1 MLYLFAKVLL
11 SPLFLLLMRPRV
23 RGLRHL
29 WRRGG
34 AIVVSNHW
42 ALSDPILIAL
52 VSPRVIHFMAKQ
64 ELFRSPVAR
73 IFLMRGLY
81 AFPVNR
87 KQADM
92 ASLKQAMAVL
102 EKGRVFGI
110 FPEGRRSV
118 TGELDELERGA
129 AFLALRCRVPII
141 PIYSDPRTYRKL
153 RVNMIVG
160 EPMDAS
166 AIAAAHKGRSVDVVT
181 QAIADKL
188 QQLRL
193 QLEA

>member
-1 MLYLFAKVLL
+1 MLYIIGKILIG
-11 SPLFLLLMRPRV
+11 PLAWLILRPRV
-23 RGLRHL
+23 RGKRHL

-34 AIVVSNHW
+34 AIFVSNHW

-52 VSPRVIHFMAKQ
+52 ISPRIIHFMAKK
-64 ELFRSPVAR
+64 ELFEKPLAR
-73 IFLMRGLY
+73 FLLMKGLY

-87 KQADM
+87 KHADL
-92 ASLKQAMAVL
+92 ASLKQAMDVL
-102 EKGRVFGI
+102 EKGRIFGI

-129 AFLALRCRVPII
+129 AFLALRCKVPII

-153 RVNMIVG
+153 RINMIVG
-160 EPMDAS
+160 EPIDAA
-166 AIAAAHKGRSVDVVT
+166 AIAAVHKGKSVDVVT

-193 QLEA
+193 QLET

>member
-1 MLYLFAKVLL
+1 MIYIIGKILL
-11 SPLFLLLMRPRV
+11 SPILLLLLRPRV
-23 RGLRHL
+23 RGKRHL
-29 WRRGG
+29 WHRGS
-34 AIVVSNHW
+34 AILVSNHW
-42 ALSDPILIAL
+42 ALTDPILIAL
-52 VSPRVIHFMAKQ
+52 VSPRIIHYMAKK
-64 ELFRSPVAR
+64 ELFENPIAR
-73 IFLMRGLY
+73 FLLMKGLY

-92 ASLKQAMAVL
+92 TSLKQAMQVL
-102 EKGRVFGI
+102 EKGKVFGI

-129 AFLALRCRVPII
+129 AFLALRCKVPII
-141 PIYSDPRTYRKL
+141 PVYSDPRTYRKL
-153 RVNMIVG
+153 RINMIVG
-160 EPMDAS
+160 EPMDAA
-166 AIAAAHKGRSVDVVT
+166 AIAAAHKGTSVVVVT

>member
-1 MLYLFAKVLL
+1 MIYVLAKLIL
-11 SPLFLLLMRPRV
+11 SPLVFLLMRPRV

-52 VSPRVIHFMAKQ
+52 ISPRIIHFMAKQ
-64 ELFRSPVAR
+64 ELFHNPVAR
-73 IFLMRGLY
+73 FLLMRGLY

-92 ASLKQAMAVL
+92 ASLRQAMDVL
-102 EKGRVFGI
+102 QKGRVFGI

-129 AFLALRCRVPII
+129 AFLALRCKVPII

-153 RVNMIVG
+153 RINMIVG
-160 EPMDAS
+160 EPMDAQ
-166 AIAAAHKGRSVDVVT
+166 AIAATHKGKSVDVVT

-193 QLEA
+193 EA

>member
-1 MLYLFAKVLL
+1 MLYLLAKVLL
-11 SPLFLLLMRPRV
+11 SPFFLLLMRPRV

-42 ALSDPILIAL
+42 ALSDPILMAL
-52 VSPRVIHFMAKQ
+52 ISPRVVHFMAKQ
-64 ELFRSPVAR
+64 ELFQNPAAR
-73 IFLMRGLY
+73 FVLMRGLY

-87 KQADM
+87 KHADM

-102 EKGRVFGI
+102 QKGKVFGI

-129 AFLALRCRVPII
+129 AFLALRCNVPIL
-141 PIYSDPRTYRKL
+141 PVYSDPRTYRKL

-160 EPMDAS
+160 EPMDAA

>member
-73 IFLMRGLY
+73 FFLMRGLY

-153 RVNMIVG
+153 RANMIVG

>member
-1 MLYLFAKVLL
+1 MIYVLAKLIL
-11 SPLFLLLMRPRV
+11 SPLAFLLMRPRV
-23 RGLRHL
+23 RELRHL

-52 VSPRVIHFMAKQ
+52 ISPRIIHFMAKQ
-64 ELFRSPVAR
+64 ELFHNPVAR
-73 IFLMRGLY
+73 FLLMRGLY

-92 ASLKQAMAVL
+92 ASLRQAMDVL
-102 EKGRVFGI
+102 QKGRVFGI

-129 AFLALRCRVPII
+129 AFLALRCKVPII

-153 RVNMIVG
+153 RINMIVG
-160 EPMDAS
+160 EPMDAQ
-166 AIAAAHKGRSVDVVT
+166 AIAATHKGKPVDVVT

-193 QLEA
+193 RLEA

>member
-1 MLYLFAKVLL
+1 MLYLLAKILL
-11 SPLFLLLMRPRV
+11 SPFALLLLRPRV
-23 RGLRHL
+23 RGIRHL

-52 VSPRVIHFMAKQ
+52 ISPRIIHFMAKQ
-64 ELFRSPVAR
+64 ELFKNPVAR
-73 IFLMRGLY
+73 FLLMRGFF
-81 AFPVNR
+81 AFPVSR

-92 ASLKQAMAVL
+92 TSLKQAMAVL
-102 EKGRVFGI
+102 NKGRIFGI

-129 AFLALRCRVPII
+129 AFLALRCKVPII

-153 RVNMIVG
+153 RINMIIG
-160 EPMDAS
+160 EPMNAA
-166 AIAAAHKGRSVDVVT
+166 AIAAAHKGKSVDVVT

>member
-1 MLYLFAKVLL
+1 MLYLLAKVLL
-11 SPLFLLLMRPRV
+11 SPFFLLLMRPRV

-52 VSPRVIHFMAKQ
+52 ISPRVVHFMAKQ
-64 ELFRSPVAR
+64 ELFQNPAAR
-73 IFLMRGLY
+73 FVLMRGLY

-87 KQADM
+87 KHADM

-102 EKGRVFGI
+102 QKGKVFGI

-129 AFLALRCRVPII
+129 AFLALRCNVPIL
-141 PIYSDPRTYRKL
+141 PVYSDPRTYRKL

-160 EPMDAS
+160 EPMAAA

>member
-1 MLYLFAKVLL
+1 MLYLLAKVLL
-11 SPLFLLLMRPRV
+11 SPFFLLLMRPRV

-52 VSPRVIHFMAKQ
+52 ISPRVVHFMAKQ
-64 ELFRSPVAR
+64 ELFQNPAAR
-73 IFLMRGLY
+73 FVLMRGLY

-87 KQADM
+87 KHADM

-102 EKGRVFGI
+102 QKGKVFGI

-129 AFLALRCRVPII
+129 AFLALRCNVPIL
-141 PIYSDPRTYRKL
+141 PVYSDPRTYRKL
-153 RVNMIVG
+153 RVTMIVG
-160 EPMDAS
+160 EPMDAA

>member
-1 MLYLFAKVLL
+1 MIYVLAKLIL
-11 SPLFLLLMRPRV
+11 SPLVFLLMRPRV

-34 AIVVSNHW
+34 AIVVNNHW

-52 VSPRVIHFMAKQ
+52 ISPRIIHFMAKQ
-64 ELFRSPVAR
+64 ELFHNPVAR
-73 IFLMRGLY
+73 FLLMRGLY

-92 ASLKQAMAVL
+92 ASLRQAMDVL
-102 EKGRVFGI
+102 QKGRVFGI

-129 AFLALRCRVPII
+129 AFLALRCKVPII

-153 RVNMIVG
+153 RINMIVG
-160 EPMDAS
+160 EPMDAQ
-166 AIAAAHKGRSVDVVT
+166 AIAATHKGKPVDVVT

-193 QLEA
+193 RLEA

>member
-1 MLYLFAKVLL
+1 MLYLLAKVLL
-11 SPLFLLLMRPRV
+11 SPFFLLLMRPRV

-52 VSPRVIHFMAKQ
+52 ISPRVVHFMAKQ
-64 ELFRSPVAR
+64 ELFQNPAAR
-73 IFLMRGLY
+73 FVLMRGLY

-87 KQADM
+87 KHADM

-102 EKGRVFGI
+102 QKGKVFGI

-118 TGELDELERGA
+118 TGELDELERGV
-129 AFLALRCRVPII
+129 AFLALRCNVPIL
-141 PIYSDPRTYRKL
+141 PVYSDPRTYRKL

-160 EPMDAS
+160 EPMDAA

>member
-1 MLYLFAKVLL
+1 MLYLLAKVLL
-11 SPLFLLLMRPRV
+11 SPFFLLLMRPRV

-52 VSPRVIHFMAKQ
+52 ISPRVVHFMAKQ
-64 ELFRSPVAR
+64 ELFQNPAAR
-73 IFLMRGLY
+73 FVLMRGLY

-87 KQADM
+87 KHADM
-92 ASLKQAMAVL
+92 ASLKQTMAVL
-102 EKGRVFGI
+102 QKGKVFGI

-129 AFLALRCRVPII
+129 AFLALRCNVPIL
-141 PIYSDPRTYRKL
+141 PVYSDPRTYRKL

-160 EPMDAS
+160 EPMDAA

>member
-1 MLYLFAKVLL
+1 MLYLLAKVLL
-11 SPLFLLLMRPRV
+11 SPFFLLLMRPRV

-52 VSPRVIHFMAKQ
+52 ISPRVVHFMAKQ
-64 ELFRSPVAR
+64 ELFQNPAAR
-73 IFLMRGLY
+73 FVLMRGLY
-81 AFPVNR
+81 AFPVNC
-87 KQADM
+87 KHADM

-102 EKGRVFGI
+102 QKGKVFGI

-129 AFLALRCRVPII
+129 AFLALRCNVPIL
-141 PIYSDPRTYRKL
+141 PVYSDPRTYRKL

-160 EPMDAS
+160 EPMDAA

>member
-1 MLYLFAKVLL
+1 MLYLLAKVLL
-11 SPLFLLLMRPRV
+11 SPFFLLLMRPRV

-52 VSPRVIHFMAKQ
+52 ISPRVVHFMAKQ
-64 ELFRSPVAR
+64 ELFQNPAAR
-73 IFLMRGLY
+73 FVLMRGLY

-87 KQADM
+87 KHADM

-102 EKGRVFGI
+102 QKGKVFGI
-110 FPEGRRSV
+110 FPEGWRSV

-129 AFLALRCRVPII
+129 AFLALRCNVPIL
-141 PIYSDPRTYRKL
+141 PVYSDPRTYRKL

-160 EPMDAS
+160 EPMDAA

>member
-1 MLYLFAKVLL
+1 MIYVLAKLIL
-11 SPLFLLLMRPRV
+11 SPLVFLLMRPRV

-52 VSPRVIHFMAKQ
+52 ISPRIIHFMAKQ
-64 ELFRSPVAR
+64 ELFHNPVAR
-73 IFLMRGLY
+73 FLLMRGLY

-92 ASLKQAMAVL
+92 ASLRQAMDVL
-102 EKGRVFGI
+102 QKGRVFGI

-129 AFLALRCRVPII
+129 AFLALRCKVPII
-141 PIYSDPRTYRKL
+141 PIYSDPRTYSKL
-153 RVNMIVG
+153 RINMIVG
-160 EPMDAS
+160 EPMDAQ
-166 AIAAAHKGRSVDVVT
+166 AIAATHKGKPVDVVT

>member
-1 MLYLFAKVLL
+1 MIYVLAKLIL
-11 SPLFLLLMRPRV
+11 SPLVFLLMRPRV

-52 VSPRVIHFMAKQ
+52 ISPRIIHFMAKQ
-64 ELFRSPVAR
+64 ELFHNPVAR
-73 IFLMRGLY
+73 FLLMRGLY

-92 ASLKQAMAVL
+92 ASLRQAMDVL
-102 EKGRVFGI
+102 QKGRVFGI

-118 TGELDELERGA
+118 TGELDELESGA
-129 AFLALRCRVPII
+129 AFLALRCKVPII

-153 RVNMIVG
+153 RINMIVG
-160 EPMDAS
+160 EPMDAQ
-166 AIAAAHKGRSVDVVT
+166 AIAATHKGKPVDVVT

-193 QLEA
+193 RLEA

>member
-1 MLYLFAKVLL
+1 MLYLLAKVLL
-11 SPLFLLLMRPRV
+11 SPFFLLLMRPRV

-52 VSPRVIHFMAKQ
+52 ISPRVVHFMAKQ
-64 ELFRSPVAR
+64 ELFQNPAAR
-73 IFLMRGLY
+73 FVLMRGLY

-87 KQADM
+87 KHADM

-102 EKGRVFGI
+102 QKGKVFGI

-129 AFLALRCRVPII
+129 AYLALRCNVPIL
-141 PIYSDPRTYRKL
+141 PEYSDPRTYRKL

-160 EPMDAS
+160 EPMDAA
-166 AIAAAHKGRSVDVVT
+166 AIAAAEPISAWPPPSAPEPV
-181 QAIADKL
+181 A
-188 QQLRL
+188 LRVIR
-193 QLEA
+193 

>member
-1 MLYLFAKVLL
+1 MIYIIGKILL
-11 SPLFLLLMRPRV
+11 SPILLLLLRPRV
-23 RGLRHL
+23 RGKRHL
-29 WRRGG
+29 WHRGS
-34 AIVVSNHW
+34 AILVSNHW
-42 ALSDPILIAL
+42 ALTDPILIAL
-52 VSPRVIHFMAKQ
+52 VSPRIIHYMAKQ
-64 ELFRSPVAR
+64 ELFENPIAR
-73 IFLMRGLY
+73 FLLMKGLY

-92 ASLKQAMAVL
+92 TSLKQAMQVL
-102 EKGRVFGI
+102 EKGKVFGI

-129 AFLALRCRVPII
+129 AFLALRCKVPII
-141 PIYSDPRTYRKL
+141 PVYSDPRTYRKL
-153 RVNMIVG
+153 RINMIVG
-160 EPMDAS
+160 EPMDAA
-166 AIAAAHKGRSVDVVT
+166 AIAAAHKGKSVDVVT

>member
-1 MLYLFAKVLL
+1 MLYLLAKVLL
-11 SPLFLLLMRPRV
+11 SPFFLLLMRPRV

-52 VSPRVIHFMAKQ
+52 ISPRVVHFMAKQ
-64 ELFRSPVAR
+64 ELFQNPAAR
-73 IFLMRGLY
+73 FMLMRGLY

-87 KQADM
+87 KHADM

-102 EKGRVFGI
+102 QKGKVFGI

-129 AFLALRCRVPII
+129 AFLALRCNVPIL
-141 PIYSDPRTYRKL
+141 PVYSDPRTYRKL

-160 EPMDAS
+160 EPMDAA

>member
-1 MLYLFAKVLL
+1 MLYLLAKVLL
-11 SPLFLLLMRPRV
+11 SPFFLLLMRPRV

-52 VSPRVIHFMAKQ
+52 ISPRVVHFMAKQ
-64 ELFRSPVAR
+64 ELFQNPAAR
-73 IFLMRGLY
+73 FVLMRGLY

-87 KQADM
+87 KHADM

-102 EKGRVFGI
+102 QKGKVFGI

-129 AFLALRCRVPII
+129 AFLALRCNVPIL
-141 PIYSDPRTYRKL
+141 PVYSDPRTYRKL

-160 EPMDAS
+160 EPMDAA

-181 QAIADKL
+181 QAITDKL

>member
-1 MLYLFAKVLL
+1 MLYLLAKVLL
-11 SPLFLLLMRPRV
+11 LPFFLLLMRPRV

-52 VSPRVIHFMAKQ
+52 ISPRVVHFMAKQ
-64 ELFRSPVAR
+64 ELFQNPAAR
-73 IFLMRGLY
+73 FVLMRGLY

-87 KQADM
+87 KHADM

-102 EKGRVFGI
+102 QKGKVFGI

-129 AFLALRCRVPII
+129 AFLALRCNVPIL
-141 PIYSDPRTYRKL
+141 PVYSDPRTYRKL

-160 EPMDAS
+160 EPMDAA

>member
-1 MLYLFAKVLL
+1 MLYLLAKVLL
-11 SPLFLLLMRPRV
+11 SPFFLLLMRPRV

-52 VSPRVIHFMAKQ
+52 ISPRVVHFMAKQ
-64 ELFRSPVAR
+64 ELFQNPAAR
-73 IFLMRGLY
+73 FVLMRGLY

-87 KQADM
+87 KHADM

-102 EKGRVFGI
+102 QKGKVFGI
-110 FPEGRRSV
+110 VPEGRRSV

-129 AFLALRCRVPII
+129 AFLALRCNVPIL
-141 PIYSDPRTYRKL
+141 PVYSDPRTYRKL

-160 EPMDAS
+160 EPMDAA

>member
-1 MLYLFAKVLL
+1 MIYVLAKLIL
-11 SPLFLLLMRPRV
+11 SPLVFLLMRPRV

-52 VSPRVIHFMAKQ
+52 ISPRIIHFMAKQ
-64 ELFRSPVAR
+64 ELFHNPAAR
-73 IFLMRGLY
+73 FLLMRGLY

-92 ASLKQAMAVL
+92 ASLRQAMDVL
-102 EKGRVFGI
+102 QKGRVFGI

-129 AFLALRCRVPII
+129 AFLALRCKVPII

-153 RVNMIVG
+153 RINMIVG
-160 EPMDAS
+160 EPMDAQ
-166 AIAAAHKGRSVDVVT
+166 AIAATHKGKPVDVVT

-193 QLEA
+193 RLEA

>member
-1 MLYLFAKVLL
+1 MIYVLAKLIL
-11 SPLFLLLMRPRV
+11 SPLVFLLMRPRV

-52 VSPRVIHFMAKQ
+52 ISPRIIHFMAKQ
-64 ELFRSPVAR
+64 ELFHNPVAR
-73 IFLMRGLY
+73 FLLMRGLY

-92 ASLKQAMAVL
+92 ASLRQAMDVL
-102 EKGRVFGI
+102 QKGRVFGI

-129 AFLALRCRVPII
+129 AFLALRCKVPII
-141 PIYSDPRTYRKL
+141 PISSDPRTYRKL
-153 RVNMIVG
+153 RINMIVG
-160 EPMDAS
+160 EPMDAQ
-166 AIAAAHKGRSVDVVT
+166 AIAATHKGKPVDVVT

-193 QLEA
+193 RLEA

>member
-1 MLYLFAKVLL
+1 MIYVLAKLIL
-11 SPLFLLLMRPRV
+11 SPLVFLLMRPRV

-52 VSPRVIHFMAKQ
+52 ISPRIIHFMAKQ
-64 ELFRSPVAR
+64 ELFHNPVAR
-73 IFLMRGLY
+73 FLLMRGLY

-92 ASLKQAMAVL
+92 ASLRQAMDVL
-102 EKGRVFGI
+102 QKGRVFGI

-129 AFLALRCRVPII
+129 AFLALRCKVPII

-153 RVNMIVG
+153 RINMIVG
-160 EPMDAS
+160 EPMDAQ
-166 AIAAAHKGRSVDVVT
+166 AIAATHKGKPVDVVT

-188 QQLRL
+188 QQLRPR
-193 QLEA
+193 LEA